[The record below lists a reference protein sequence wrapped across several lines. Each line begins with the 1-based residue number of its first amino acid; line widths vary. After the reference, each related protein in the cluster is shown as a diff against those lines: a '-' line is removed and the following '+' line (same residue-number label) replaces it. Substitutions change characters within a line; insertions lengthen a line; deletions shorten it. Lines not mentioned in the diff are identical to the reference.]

1 MNHIVA
7 QSSTDIIAMIGD
19 EPVTELPTDLFIP
32 PEALTVLLEQ
42 FSGPLDLLLYLI
54 RKQNIDILDIPIVSI
69 TQQYMQYIALMQSR
83 SLDLTAEYL
92 LMAATL
98 AEIKSRMLL
107 PRPVEAEEEEE
118 EADPRME
125 LVRRIQAYEQM
136 KMAALAIDELPR
148 CDRDIFLIS
157 VPSTGTITEKSYPEV
172 GINDLVSVML
182 ELEKKISHKTH
193 HAISRENF
201 SVRER
206 MRWVLERLQPGIPL
220 DFFSILDLQE
230 GRGGIIAYFLAILE
244 LSKQSLL
251 SLQQEAPF
259 QPIVLYCAQYIGVS
273 DE

>member
-1 MNHIVA
+1 MNHNAA
-7 QSSTDIIAMIGD
+7 QFSPDIIAMIGD
-19 EPVTELPTDLFIP
+19 EPLTELPTDLFIP

-69 TQQYMQYIALMQSR
+69 TQQYMRYIALMQSR

-107 PRPVEAEEEEE
+107 PRPADIEEE

-125 LVRRIQAYEQM
+125 LVRRIQMYEQM
-136 KMAALAIDELPR
+136 KLAAQAIDELPR
-148 CDRDIFLIS
+148 CDRDIFLIHI
-157 VPSTGTITEKSYPEV
+157 PSTDIVCEKSCPEV
-172 GINDLVSVML
+172 SINDLVGIML
-182 ELEKKISHKTH
+182 ELEKRTSHKKH
-193 HAISRENF
+193 HTISRETF

-206 MRWVLERLQPGIPL
+206 MRWILERLQPGIPL
-220 DFFSILDLQE
+220 EFFSIIDLRE
-230 GRGGIIAYFLAILE
+230 GRGGIIAYFLAVLE

-259 QPIVLYCAQYIGVS
+259 QPIVISGVS
-273 DE
+273 HE